1 MVWWMQTCARLSW
14 KSALLLKDL
23 KTSKSWHPV
32 VWLFA
37 CTKLGEHREFASLFT
52 MTHQPRDLVH
62 VDLKVKSSTCLQ
74 DILFVKLSKVLKC
87 FKEVA
92 FISIIF
98 TYTFFSP
105 IFLHLFSAMLFF
117 SKKKTKQLRVLK
129 GLKAQGVK
137 VLALR
142 CSGTNNVDL
151 KVAQSLGLQ
160 KVRWKVGAM
169 NLSFDKSNRWK
180 WNREIINMN
189 VCNICYKHNMYL

>member
-117 SKKKTKQLRVLK
+117 SKKKNKAAK
-129 GLKAQGVK
+129 GVEGLESS
-137 VLALR
+137 R
-142 CSGTNNVDL
+142 SE
-151 KVAQSLGLQ
+151 SLGLAMQWHQQRGPQSGSILRPPKSPVESGGNESLFWQ
-160 KVRWKVGAM
+160 KQPLKMKQR
-169 NLSFDKSNRWK
+169 D
-180 WNREIINMN
+180 
-189 VCNICYKHNMYL
+189 YKYECM